1 VDWDGV
7 SASFDGL
14 TLSRKASRAL
24 LGWTAGAAV
33 PTWFGEERPTR
44 GLRRRIRIP

>member
-1 VDWDGV
+1 VGWDGA

-14 TLSRKASRAL
+14 TLSRKAGRAL

-33 PTWFGEERPTR
+33 PTWFWRGET
-44 GLRRRIRIP
+44 